1 MRNPLVSIVMVN
13 YNQERYIGAAIESV
27 LQQSYQNWELIVVDD
42 GSTDRS
48 KEIIQSYADERIRPY
63 FLEQNRHICYATNYG
78 FAKVKGEYLA
88 RLDSDDVW
96 RPAKLD
102 KQVAFLEAHQKEQV
116 LFTKLDII
124 NENGEVVNDEKKD
137 LYTLYN
143 SRQENREE
151 WIRFFF
157 FVGNS
162 LIQSGMMMRTALM
175 RETGDFNLA
184 YMQAHDFDYFVR
196 LIKRTGFCF
205 LEEPLIEYRRAE
217 SQNSSYHP
225 ENDRRFFNEHM
236 SIRRHFFDDF
246 SDELFIETFQEYF
259 VNPKSHTHEELQ
271 CEQAFLLTKCIGYS
285 DANPI
290 LGMEAFEKLFQSVET
305 ADLLENKYQFTPKEF
320 YKRNSTHQYFQEED
334 FLKLEQK
341 IKDLEAHVSVLL
353 DVKEM
358 QQKHI
363 EALENSL
370 SWKVTKPIRNLKNI
384 VKK

>member
-1 MRNPLVSIVMVN
+1 MSNPLVSIVMVN
-13 YNQERYIGAAIESV
+13 YNQERYIGDAIESV
-27 LQQSYQNWELIVVDD
+27 LHQSYQNWELIVVDD

-78 FAKVKGEYLA
+78 FAKVRGEYLA

-96 RPAKLD
+96 RPEKLD
-102 KQVAFLEAHQKEQV
+102 RQVAFLEAHQDEQV

-124 NENGEVVNDEKKD
+124 NEKGEVVNDEKRD
-137 LYTLYN
+137 LYELYN
-143 SRQENREE
+143 SRHENRKD

-175 RETGDFNLA
+175 REIGDFNLA

-196 LIKRTGFCF
+196 MIKKTGFCF
-205 LEEPLIEYRRAE
+205 LEEPLIGYRRAE
-217 SQNSSYHP
+217 VQNSSYHP

-236 SIRRHFFDDF
+236 SIRRHFFEDF
-246 SDELFIETFQEYF
+246 PDELFVETFQEYF
-259 VNPKSHTHEELQ
+259 KNPESCTHEELQ
-271 CEQAFLLTKCIGYS
+271 CEQAFLLEKCIGYS
-285 DANPI
+285 DANPV
-290 LGMEAFEKLFQSVET
+290 LGMEAFEKLFQSVEMT
-305 ADLLENKYQFTPKEF
+305 ALLENKYQFTPKEF
-320 YKRNSTHQYFQEED
+320 YKKNATHQYFQEED

-341 IKDLEAHVSVLL
+341 IKELEAHVSVLL

>member
-48 KEIIQSYADERIRPY
+48 KEIIQSYEDERIRPY

-205 LEEPLIEYRRAE
+205 LEEPLIGYRRAE

-290 LGMEAFEKLFQSVET
+290 LGMEAFEKLFQSVEM

-320 YKRNSTHQYFQEED
+320 YKRNSTHQYFQEKD

>member
-102 KQVAFLEAHQKEQV
+102 KQVAFLEAHQEEQV

-143 SRQENREE
+143 SRQENRKE

-196 LIKRTGFCF
+196 LIKRTGFSF
-205 LEEPLIEYRRAE
+205 LEEPLIGYRRAE

-320 YKRNSTHQYFQEED
+320 YKRNSTHQYFQKED

-341 IKDLEAHVSVLL
+341 IKELEAHVSVLL